1 MVYLSTEDITIT
13 KEITYEELLA
23 LGESYVK
30 DLQPDDLVRVSLFRC
45 LSDIFIQLPSF
56 LFLKEC
62 SLSHETPTSWLQ
74 LKFLA
79 HQGTNQRSAANSRG
93 KHSTWFPT
101 TVVSKW
107 PYIYGFHL
115 RYIPFHNLT
124 ISSKLSI
131 HYHWLSKWIMRYHP
145 RVPQDSFLCSS
156 DTFNCWETHKLFW
169 TYKQVSLFKGIL
181 VDILRPQMRSGL
193 LYRGLTVSIQF
204 ETVMWLAYTH
214 FIAGS
219 LRRKTP
225 QDRNGFESKNVRRW
239 NRGINFSLISNW
251 WIIL

>member
-1 MVYLSTEDITIT
+1 MVYLSTEDMRITM
-13 KEITYEELLA
+13 EITYNELLD
-23 LGESYVK
+23 LGESYVEE
-30 DLQPDDLVRVSLFRC
+30 LQPDQSVRISLFRC

-79 HQGTNQRSAANSRG
+79 HQGTNQRSDANPRS

-115 RYIPFHNLT
+115 RYIPFNNLT

-131 HYHWLSKWIMRYHP
+131 YYHWLSKWITRYHP

-169 TYKQVSLFKGIL
+169 TYKQVSLFKG
-181 VDILRPQMRSGL
+181 SC
-193 LYRGLTVSIQF
+193 S
-204 ETVMWLAYTH
+204 
-214 FIAGS
+214 
-219 LRRKTP
+219 
-225 QDRNGFESKNVRRW
+225 
-239 NRGINFSLISNW
+239 
-251 WIIL
+251 

>member
-1 MVYLSTEDITIT
+1 M
-13 KEITYEELLA
+13 KHQ
-23 LGESYVK
+23 
-30 DLQPDDLVRVSLFRC
+30 LQ
-45 LSDIFIQLPSF
+45 
-56 LFLKEC
+56 
-62 SLSHETPTSWLQ
+62 
-74 LKFLA
+74 
-79 HQGTNQRSAANSRG
+79 QGTSQRSAANLRS

-115 RYIPFHNLT
+115 RYIPFSNLT

-131 HYHWLSKWIMRYHP
+131 YYHWLSKWITRYYP

-156 DTFNCWETHKLFW
+156 DTFNRWETHKLHW
-169 TYKQVSLFKGIL
+169 TYKQVSLFKGSCSKILHLLGCSIL
-181 VDILRPQMRSGL
+181 VNIRRSQMRSGL

-219 LRRKTP
+219 LWRKTL
-225 QDRNGFESKNVRRW
+225 QDKNGFESKNVRRW
-239 NRGINFSLISNW
+239 SQGINFSFIINW
-251 WIIL
+251 WIIR

>member
-1 MVYLSTEDITIT
+1 MVYVSTEDMKIRM
-13 KEITYEELLA
+13 EIIVTYEELLA
-23 LGESYVK
+23 LGESYVE
-30 DLQPDDLVRVSLFRC
+30 DLQPHQPVRISLFRC
-45 LSDIFIQLPSF
+45 LSDIFSQLPSF

-79 HQGTNQRSAANSRG
+79 HQGTNQRSAANPRS

-115 RYIPFHNLT
+115 RYIPFNNLT

-131 HYHWLSKWIMRYHP
+131 YYHWLSKWITRYHP

-156 DTFNCWETHKLFW
+156 DTFNRWETHKLHW
-169 TYKQVSLFKGIL
+169 TYKQVSLFKG
-181 VDILRPQMRSGL
+181 SC
-193 LYRGLTVSIQF
+193 S
-204 ETVMWLAYTH
+204 
-214 FIAGS
+214 
-219 LRRKTP
+219 
-225 QDRNGFESKNVRRW
+225 
-239 NRGINFSLISNW
+239 
-251 WIIL
+251 

>member
-1 MVYLSTEDITIT
+1 MVYLSTEDIRIP
-13 KEITYEELLA
+13 KEITYSKHLA
-23 LGESYVK
+23 LGGNNVK

-79 HQGTNQRSAANSRG
+79 HQGTNQRSDANPRS
-93 KHSTWFPT
+93 KHSTWFPN

-107 PYIYGFHL
+107 PYINGFHL
-115 RYIPFHNLT
+115 RYIPFNNLT

-131 HYHWLSKWIMRYHP
+131 YYHWLSKWITRYHP

-156 DTFNCWETHKLFW
+156 HTFNRWETHKLHW
-169 TYKQVSLFKGIL
+169 TYKQVSLFKG
-181 VDILRPQMRSGL
+181 SC
-193 LYRGLTVSIQF
+193 S
-204 ETVMWLAYTH
+204 
-214 FIAGS
+214 
-219 LRRKTP
+219 
-225 QDRNGFESKNVRRW
+225 
-239 NRGINFSLISNW
+239 
-251 WIIL
+251 